1 MFLLDTNVV
10 SELRKRRPAPQ
21 MMDWYTR
28 QDARDLWTSVI
39 TIFEIQIG
47 IERARR
53 QHPAV
58 AVDAERWLE
67 EELLPHFGGRILPLG
82 VAASRLYGR
91 MLTTPDLVNFVLQDP
106 RSKKQRTGADLMVAA
121 IALTQGATVVTRN
134 IGDFRLI
141 ARHFPLPGLI
151 DPFAVS
157 VPSGAPSSDAHTP
170 GRLEMGQLPAA

>member
-10 SELRKRRPAPQ
+10 SELRKRKPAPQ

-28 QDARDLWTSVI
+28 QDARDLWTTVI

-53 QHPAV
+53 QHPGV
-58 AVDAERWLE
+58 AADAERWLE
-67 EELLPHFGGRILPLG
+67 QELLPLFGERILPLS

-121 IALTQGATVVTRN
+121 IALTEGATVVTRDTD
-134 IGDFRLI
+134 DFRRI
-141 ARHFPLPGLI
+141 SQHFPLPGLL
-151 DPFAVS
+151 DPFQ
-157 VPSGAPSSDAHTP
+157 VPTSESGGPFERQTNEP
-170 GRLEMGQLPAA
+170 FQLSQSL

>member
-10 SELRKRRPAPQ
+10 SELRKRKPAPQ

-53 QHPAV
+53 QHPGV
-58 AVDAERWLE
+58 AADAERWLE
-67 EELLPHFGGRILPLG
+67 EELLPFFGGRILPLG
-82 VAASRLYGR
+82 VSASRLYGR

-121 IALTQGATVVTRN
+121 IALTEGATVVTRDVDDYRR
-134 IGDFRLI
+134 IDK
-141 ARHFPLPGLI
+141 HFPLLGILN
-151 DPFAVS
+151 PFE
-157 VPSGAPSSDAHTP
+157 APH
-170 GRLEMGQLPAA
+170 LEVVVAERP